1 MTMTRNAAALYQS
14 NAVQTAPGPQLL
26 VMLYDRLAAD
36 IEVADRAMG
45 ERDYFVANETVQ
57 HAQQIVRVMRHSLNP
72 DGFEGGQELL
82 SLYDFLIQHL
92 VEANLEKDQAK
103 IRECATI
110 VAPLQRAW
118 HLAVANPDGND
129 VAEHVG

>member
-1 MTMTRNAAALYQS
+1 MTMTRNPAAQYRT
-14 NAVQTAPGPQLL
+14 NAIETAPGPQLL

-36 IEVADRAMG
+36 IAVADRAME

-57 HAQQIVRVMRHSLNP
+57 HAQKIVSVLRHSLDP
-72 DGFEGGQELL
+72 DGFEGGQQLL
-82 SLYDFLIQHL
+82 ALYDFLIQHL

-103 IRECATI
+103 IRECGSI

-118 HLAVANPDGND
+118 HLAVANPDRIDG
-129 VAEHVG
+129 AERVG

>member
-1 MTMTRNAAALYQS
+1 MTMTRNPAARYQS

-36 IEVADRAMG
+36 IEVADRAMA
-45 ERDYFVANETVQ
+45 ERDYFVANETIQ
-57 HAQQIVRVMRHSLNP
+57 HAQQIVRVLRHSLNP
-72 DGFEGGQELL
+72 DGFDGGQELL
-82 SLYDFLIQHL
+82 SLYDFLVQHL
-92 VEANLEKDQAK
+92 VEANLEKDRTK

-118 HLAVANPDGND
+118 HLAVTNPDRTD
-129 VAEHVG
+129 ASAHVG